1 MERHAAMLSNTVVF
15 SVYGK
20 KNAGLLKS
28 HLYSYYK
35 LDVAEVWWH
44 LLHREVSILVH
55 GQKRLEELARLKG
68 DLCVLVRP
76 NYELKCR
83 VPHLI
88 WRVLDKQ
95 EDVGA
100 KIRVRC
106 TQISITGLLSA
117 CYTSGGGCTVCC
129 LCHYAP
135 EIPKLS

>member
-1 MERHAAMLSNTVVF
+1 M
-15 SVYGK
+15 
-20 KNAGLLKS
+20 KS

-44 LLHREVSILVH
+44 LLRREVSILVH

-88 WRVLDKQ
+88 WCVLDKQ

-100 KIRVRC
+100 KIRFLELDAHKSPSLAQWRLYQWWGMHSCVVC
-106 TQISITGLLSA
+106 AIMPLKFQIELQNSA
-117 CYTSGGGCTVCC
+117 LGV
-129 LCHYAP
+129 H
-135 EIPKLS
+135 ER